1 MIVLF
6 DVGNS
11 NIKLGIAENNEVKQ
25 MYRLKSEIHKTA
37 DEYYLVI
44 RNLIPENEVEG
55 VIISSVVPE
64 LTSILT
70 TMSKDY
76 FDVEPIIFGQG
87 IKTGIMLKAD
97 NPREVGADLIADS
110 VGATFY
116 GDKVLV
122 IDLGT
127 ASKFIYVENKVF
139 KGCVIT
145 PGAQTSLNSLVSSTA
160 LLPKI
165 QIKAPK
171 KVLGNT
177 HDHHQRRLQ
186 HHLRGC
192 PIGLPLLFK
201 GCWRCI
207 AAAARLGPAAADT
220 RHIRNGASVVDI
232 GDLFLFLCHV
242 MPHSADGRPRN
253 GPRHTPGIR
262 G

>member
-11 NIKLGIAENNEVKQ
+11 NIKIGIADNLEIKQ

-37 DEYYLVI
+37 DEYYLII

-64 LTSILT
+64 LTSILA

-76 FDVEPIIFGQG
+76 FDTDPIIFGQG

-110 VGATFY
+110 VGATSY

-171 KVLGNT
+171 KVLGNNT
-177 HDHHQRRLQ
+177 ISCMQSGITYGFAAMIDGFIDRIKKEVEEENIVVVATGGLIHEIIPLCYHEIISDDFLTLKGMLQ
-186 HHLRGC
+186 VYLKN
-192 PIGLPLLFK
+192 IE
-201 GCWRCI
+201 
-207 AAAARLGPAAADT
+207 
-220 RHIRNGASVVDI
+220 
-232 GDLFLFLCHV
+232 
-242 MPHSADGRPRN
+242 
-253 GPRHTPGIR
+253 
-262 G
+262 